1 MDYGHYTTRTVEEAV
16 RLSNALANR
25 EVPAD
30 EAELRELLARFE
42 VDDADLDVEGLS
54 HLAARI
60 RRVFTTDD
68 LDRQVELLN
77 DLITLYQPH
86 PRIVDHDGQG
96 YHLHYHPPGAGH
108 LRTVG
113 ASMVMALG
121 TVLCDYGASRLGV
134 CPECAD
140 VFVDTT
146 RNGSQRFCTRTCANR
161 VHAASHRA
169 RAAKAE
175 A

>member
-16 RLSNALANR
+16 QLCNALANR
-25 EVPAD
+25 AEPPGPD
-30 EAELRELLARFE
+30 ELRAMLGRL
-42 VDDADLDVEGLS
+42 DLGPGDLDVEGLT
-54 HLAARI
+54 HLAARL
-60 RRVFTTDD
+60 RRVFTTDQ
-68 LDRQVELLN
+68 LADRVAILN

-86 PRIVDHDGQG
+86 PSIVDHDGQG

-108 LRTVG
+108 LRTIG

-121 TVLCDYGASRLGV
+121 TVLCDFGESRLGV
-134 CPECAD
+134 CPQCAD

-146 RNGSQRFCTRTCANR
+146 RNGSQRFCSRTCANR

-169 RAAKAE
+169 RAAGA
-175 A
+175 AG

>member
-1 MDYGHYTTRTVEEAV
+1 MDYGHYTTKTVEETV
-16 RLSNALANR
+16 CLSNALANR

-30 EAELRELLARFE
+30 EAEVRQILSRFE
-42 VDDADLDVEGLS
+42 VSGVDLDVEGLT
-54 HLAARI
+54 HLAVRI
-60 RRVFTTDD
+60 RRVFTARALHARVDI
-68 LDRQVELLN
+68 LN

-113 ASMVMALG
+113 ASMTMALAM
-121 TVLCDYGASRLGV
+121 VLCDYGADRLGV
-134 CPECAD
+134 CPQCED

-146 RNGSQRFCTRTCANR
+146 RNGSQRFCSRTCANR

-169 RAAKAE
+169 RTAAAE
-175 A
+175 G